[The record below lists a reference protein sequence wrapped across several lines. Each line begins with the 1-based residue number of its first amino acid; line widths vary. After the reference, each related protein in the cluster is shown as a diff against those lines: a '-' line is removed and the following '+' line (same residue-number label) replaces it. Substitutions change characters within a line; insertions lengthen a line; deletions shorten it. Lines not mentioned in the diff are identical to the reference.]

1 MNLGTRLKNTLEARG
16 MTVTQFAKEASIPAQ
31 TIYALINRDSN
42 KADMDL
48 LVKLLKALHTDF
60 FTFMEAAQ
68 TAEETGAEQ
77 ANAADSAAASVPS
90 AEASDGMA
98 DAPADAAVG
107 AANAPASVEHAPEKI
122 IEKIVEK
129 IVVKEV
135 PAPAPEGKHII
146 HVDSDVYD
154 QILALA
160 KDEGIEDEAVIAQAL
175 ESYLELGFG
184 YRQRPL
190 RSILRDYVP
199 KVQRPGDMDSFL
211 L

>member
-60 FTFMEAAQ
+60 FTFME
-68 TAEETGAEQ
+68 
-77 ANAADSAAASVPS
+77 
-90 AEASDGMA
+90 
-98 DAPADAAVG
+98 ADAAVG

-175 ESYLELGFG
+175 EAYLELGFG